1 MFSSLSL
8 QRPVHDS
15 LHVGNYLRD
24 HKARAD
30 PPNSDACPYHPKPV
44 PLPSPLPA
52 NISKAITN
60 LTESFKIFVFNET
73 VAVSLYAH

>member
-1 MFSSLSL
+1 M
-8 QRPVHDS
+8 P
-15 LHVGNYLRD
+15 LHNGLLMDNYLGH

-30 PPNSDACPYHPKPV
+30 PPNPDACPYHPKPV

-60 LTESFKIFVFNET
+60 LTESLKLSINESC
-73 VAVSLYAH
+73 AVSLYIMYECIYV